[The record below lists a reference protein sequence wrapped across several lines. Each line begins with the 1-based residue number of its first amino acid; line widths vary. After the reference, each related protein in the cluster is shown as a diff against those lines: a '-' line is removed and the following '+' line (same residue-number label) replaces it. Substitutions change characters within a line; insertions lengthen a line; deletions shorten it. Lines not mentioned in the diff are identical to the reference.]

1 MVGEAENIDFLFRFR
16 DLVAP
21 TIEEH
26 RKIIDEHGICWWGW
40 WKRPSEDSRQPVWT
54 ELANAIHSNGSQQIG
69 LFDSGRN
76 NVRPAKVIEIV
87 RPREEEGSAVLVDVP
102 HGQRELIP
110 SYYRQSPFSRAWM
123 KLSMI
128 GDPIDDFFD
137 HYSYAEAPT
146 LPNYTPVTLEKFKG
160 KVILSAEELRGM
172 DTTIWKVRPAV
183 ATDSR
188 KSMILGVPALPWA
201 ISAEPVKCNSDV
213 VLHITDPHFVAPAP
227 LGTTRSQDSQHVWR
241 LESEDADETRP
252 TLVEAISRALNGK
265 TVGLIVVT
273 GDLTFMG
280 SEKEFE
286 EAKRNLLLLLGL
298 LDLGPDHLVIIPG
311 NHDIVWSTDATYK
324 DKAQVKNAPPAA
336 KENYKRFYKDLFRH
350 EPSVHLSMGR
360 RFLLPSG
367 LTLEICAL
375 NSSSLSTGKKFLQGM
390 GKIDEASF
398 DKVAT
403 DLGWTTNPRTLALR
417 ILAIHHH
424 LALTEDAEEADGYS
438 RGYGI
443 AVDAVGIQ
451 RLAAKHGVQLA
462 LHGHKHRAFIWRS
475 SVYALPE
482 LANPQYKL
490 GDLSIIGG
498 GSAGSKETDNNSNY
512 FNILYFSPTELLLE
526 IWRSIRCGGFSLMQ
540 EWQASLEID
549 SEKGKLML
557 NDWSFVK

>member
-1 MVGEAENIDFLFRFR
+1 MVGAPGNIDFLFRFR

-21 TIEEH
+21 TVEEH
-26 RKIIDEHGICWWGW
+26 QKIIKKHGVCWWGW

-54 ELANAIHSNGSQQIG
+54 ELENAIRSKKSQQIG
-69 LFDSGRN
+69 LFDSGTD
-76 NVRPAKVIEIV
+76 NVRFATVVEIV
-87 RPREEEGSAVLVDVP
+87 RPREEDGSTVLRDVP
-102 HGQRELIP
+102 DGEHDLIP
-110 SYYRQSPFSRAWM
+110 SYYRNSPFSRAWL
-123 KLSMI
+123 KLAKI
-128 GDPIDDFFD
+128 GDPVNNFFGN
-137 HYSYAEAPT
+137 YSYAEAPS
-146 LPNYTPVTLEKFKG
+146 LPNYTPVTLEKFNG
-160 KVILSAEELRGM
+160 KVILSGEELRGM
-172 DTTIWKVRPAV
+172 DTTIWKVRPKAPS
-183 ATDSR
+183 DSS
-188 KSMILGVPALPWA
+188 KPMILGVPALPWA

-213 VLHITDPHFVAPAP
+213 VLHITDPHFVAP
-227 LGTTRSQDSQHVWR
+227 GSGKTRQQHVWR
-241 LESEDADETRP
+241 LESEIDDPTKP

-280 SEKEFE
+280 SEEEFE
-286 EAKRNLLLLLGL
+286 EAKRNLSLLLGL

-324 DKAQVKNAPPAA
+324 DKAEVKNAPATA

-367 LTLEICAL
+367 LSLEICAL
-375 NSSSLSTGKKFLQGM
+375 NSSSLSTGEKFLAGM
-390 GKIDEASF
+390 GKIDDASF

-403 DLGWTTNPRTLALR
+403 DLGWTKPQTLALR

-451 RLAAKHGVQLA
+451 RVAAKHGVQLA
-462 LHGHKHRAFIWRS
+462 LHGHKHRSFIWRS
-475 SVYALPE
+475 SVYELPE
-482 LANPQYKL
+482 QANPQYKL

-498 GSAGSKETDNNSNY
+498 GSAGSKETDGFKNY
-512 FNILYFSPTELLLE
+512 FNLLYFSPVELRLE
-526 IWRSIRCGGFSLMQ
+526 IWRSIRRRAFSLMQ
-540 EWQASLEID
+540 EWQAALEID
-549 SEKGKLML
+549 SKKGRLML
-557 NDWSFVK
+557 NDWSFVR